1 MGNGLVAGLV
11 AEIFG
16 PADRGGPMA
25 LFTFATFVGQAIGG
39 SAFGWVVQE
48 LGFQW
53 VYGVGSRVQRVIKA
67 EHQIQGIATGL
78 ACVGNL
84 LFLRETRSDILLSR
98 RARAMTESTG
108 IKYIARGQEVKKGG
122 VIAVLAVS
130 CLRPVSECRGACA
143 GIQTDR

>member
-53 VYGVGSRVQRVIKA
+53 VYGVGRGSQLAARSDDLTS
-67 EHQIQGIATGL
+67 QIQGIATGL

-108 IKYIARGQEVKKGG
+108 IKHIARGQEVKKGG

-130 CLRPVSECRGACA
+130 CLRPVSECRCA
-143 GIQTDR
+143 GR

>member
-1 MGNGLVAGLV
+1 
-11 AEIFG
+11 
-16 PADRGGPMA
+16 MA

-53 VYGVGSRVQRVIKA
+53 VYGVCLSVQRVIKA
-67 EHQIQGIATGL
+67 ESQIQGIATGL

-108 IKYIARGQEVKKGG
+108 IKHIARGQEVKKGG

-130 CLRPVSECRGACA
+130 CLSPVSKCRGSC
-143 GIQTDR
+143 GGTQIDR